1 MKGIIINT
9 ETGDLK
15 VANGTMVVD
24 HCEQDVAERVLVSAR
39 GEMKELPFVGGEV
52 KLMHGAGTDPLWAGR
67 IKDML
72 RAAGIDCRSVTV
84 TPEGMI
90 TIK

>member
-9 ETGDLK
+9 ETGDLE

-39 GEMKELPFVGGEV
+39 GEMKEIPLVGAEALTLPGSS
-52 KLMHGAGTDPLWAGR
+52 ADPLWAGR
-67 IKDML
+67 TKEML
-72 RAAGIDCRSVTV
+72 RTAGIDCRSVTV
-84 TPEGMI
+84 SPDGQI
-90 TIK
+90 NIK